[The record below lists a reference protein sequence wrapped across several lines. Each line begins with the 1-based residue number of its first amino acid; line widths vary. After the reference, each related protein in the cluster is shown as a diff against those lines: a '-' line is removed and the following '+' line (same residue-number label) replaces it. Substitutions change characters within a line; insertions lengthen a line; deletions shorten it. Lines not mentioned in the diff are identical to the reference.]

1 MPDPTCYCH
10 ALRKATRRL
19 NAAYDAALAP
29 TGINVAQF
37 SLLRTLAR
45 HGAQSLTGLGRRME
59 LDRSTVGRNVKVVE
73 RLGLVQPAS
82 TTDQRQAAIE
92 LSPEGRRILASATP
106 LWAEVQARIDTRL
119 GPDRSATLLAELG
132 RTHHSTDPENPDAR
146 LAHSACSRRRHPPSG
161 DRPMLRHPI
170 AWALAA
176 CLASACRRAVAASAD
191 EVLSFDRR
199 SARFRRAEPGRSART
214 AASTSPTNSWSSNP
228 EPRLRHPR
236 QGRGDRP
243 DRRPRRLRPRR
254 RRPRRDGRVTSPARP
269 AAAPAR
275 GHRRRLPRRELRT
288 RRHPARDARHADHR
302 HPPDARGRRQARADA
317 RRRAGARDLHL
328 HRHACDRARHA
339 RGRRRLA
346 ADAARAGSP
355 GTAAATASPPTA
367 AQSWR

>member
-106 LWAEVQARIDTRL
+106 LWAGVQARIDTRL

-132 RTHHSTDPENPDAR
+132 RTHYGLTRRIQMRVSRTLLTLDGATPRQETDRCCAIR
-146 LAHSACSRRRHPPSG
+146 SHGLSPP
-161 DRPMLRHPI
+161 
-170 AWALAA
+170 
-176 CLASACRRAVAASAD
+176 ASPVPP
-191 EVLSFDRR
+191 RR
-199 SARFRRAEPGRSART
+199 SPS
-214 AASTSPTNSWSSNP
+214 SPTRS
-228 EPRLRHPR
+228 
-236 QGRGDRP
+236 
-243 DRRPRRLRPRR
+243 
-254 RRPRRDGRVTSPARP
+254 
-269 AAAPAR
+269 
-275 GHRRRLPRRELRT
+275 
-288 RRHPARDARHADHR
+288 
-302 HPPDARGRRQARADA
+302 
-317 RRRAGARDLHL
+317 
-328 HRHACDRARHA
+328 
-339 RGRRRLA
+339 
-346 ADAARAGSP
+346 
-355 GTAAATASPPTA
+355 
-367 AQSWR
+367 